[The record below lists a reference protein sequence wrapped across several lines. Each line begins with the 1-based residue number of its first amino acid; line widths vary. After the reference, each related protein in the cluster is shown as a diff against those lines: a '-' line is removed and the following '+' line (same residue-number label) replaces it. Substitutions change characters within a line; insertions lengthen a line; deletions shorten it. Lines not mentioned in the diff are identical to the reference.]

1 MTARAETR
9 TLPGPAGR
17 VPQPT
22 SRAPQPARPPAR
34 PTLGVSSHVRATLT
48 AYAQVLFSPN
58 PWAGLLFL
66 LATFVAVPAHGV
78 AGLVGLASAQFWAW
92 ALRRPAAHLADGFYG
107 FNGLLVALAL
117 GLYFRPSP
125 TFYLLLLVASLLT
138 VIMGA
143 ALRNAAERLFALP
156 VLSLPFVLVSWVA
169 LLAARRFAAVEVALD
184 PILTAHLGEGLVQPW
199 APDWV
204 ALYLRSL
211 GAVFFQLST
220 ASGALVLAGLLLASR
235 WAAILS
241 LLGFA
246 TGATVYLSLGGR
258 PSDLDAHFVAFNFL
272 LPAIAVGG
280 VFVLLRPAS
289 LVLAAGAGALAA
301 VLAAALLAFLDPY
314 DLPVLALP
322 FITTTVLILSAL
334 QTGVPGG
341 SLAPGALELV
351 RGVPSTPEENLR
363 RVVYRAR
370 RYPDPGTPSFFLP
383 VLGQWTV
390 TQGPH
395 GPHTHQG
402 PWAHAW
408 DFEVLDEGGSPRRPP
423 DRAPGDVSGEDA
435 GARPVALEDHYAYGA
450 PVVAPAAG
458 NVVRV
463 VDHVPD
469 TPVGEVD
476 VVNNWGNVVVLWHA
490 GGVYTVLAH
499 LQRGS
504 IQVAPGQAVVRGQA
518 LARVGSSGRSPVP
531 HLHFQVQRSPEL
543 GAPTVP
549 AELLH
554 YVQAPAVPTE
564 EAAGG
569 PTDRSAN
576 SPAGAT
582 PPKSPRYVTHGVP
595 QEGDRVSALPLA
607 ARVRGTWGLEPGRAL
622 RWRVEPA
629 AGTSSAGVVAPP
641 ASREERWDSE
651 IDALGGRH
659 VVARAASDEPGAPV
673 HTQRAPASQPLG
685 RAPFYADEQ
694 YATFLDYTGRADTV
708 LAAYSLALA
717 RLPWV
722 EDASLRWGD
731 TPAVTAWMSW
741 PRRLVHDLVLPFRAT
756 GAVETT
762 SRVAAAGGGAVVV
775 TTEVTGA
782 LPTMPDRLEATLTP
796 QGPAQLRAFRGDAP
810 LWTAEVIA

>member
-1 MTARAETR
+1 MPSRAAPTDRPAPGALAAPAAASPATA
-9 TLPGPAGR
+9 
-17 VPQPT
+17 PT
-22 SRAPQPARPPAR
+22 SPPPSRAGASSGAPVGGAGAVAHLSSPVARLA
-34 PTLGVSSHVRATLT
+34 SRALAASRASLT
-48 AYAQVLFSPN
+48 AYAQVLFSGS

-66 LATFVAVPAHGV
+66 LGTFVAVPAHGL
-78 AGLVGLASAQFWAW
+78 AGLVGLASAQLWAW

-107 FNGLLVALAL
+107 FNGLLVGLAL

-125 TFYLLLLVASLLT
+125 TFYLLLLVASLLA
-138 VIMGA
+138 VVVGA
-143 ALRNAAERLFALP
+143 ALRNAAERLFGLP

-184 PILTAHLGEGLVQPW
+184 PILTQHLGESLVQPW
-199 APDWV
+199 APDWA

-235 WAAILS
+235 WAALLS

-246 TGATVYLSLGGR
+246 AGASVYLSLGGR

-289 LVLAAGAGALAA
+289 LALAEGAGALAA

-322 FITTTVLILSAL
+322 FIATTLLILSAL

-341 SLAPGALELV
+341 PLSPGGLELV
-351 RGVPSTPEENLR
+351 RSVPASPEENLR

-370 RYPDPGTPSFFLP
+370 RYPDPSVPAFFLP
-383 VLGQWTV
+383 VLGQWTI
-390 TQGPH
+390 TQGPN

-408 DFEVLDEGGSPRRPP
+408 DFEVLDEAGSPHRPAA
-423 DRAPGDVSGEDA
+423 DAAP
-435 GARPVALEDHYAYGA
+435 RPVALEDYYAYGA
-450 PVVAPAAG
+450 PVVAPADG
-458 NVVRV
+458 KVVRV
-463 VDHVPD
+463 VDHLPD
-469 TPVGEVD
+469 TPLGEVD
-476 VVNNWGNVVVLWHA
+476 VANNWGNVVVLWHP
-490 GGVYTVLAH
+490 GEIYTVLAH
-499 LQRGS
+499 LQKGS
-504 IQVAPGQAVVRGQA
+504 ALVKPGQPVVRGQA

-531 HLHFQVQRSPEL
+531 HLHFQAQRSPEL
-543 GAPTVP
+543 GAPTTP

-554 YVQAPAVPTE
+554 YVQ
-564 EAAGG
+564 G
-569 PTDRSAN
+569 SAH
-576 SPAGAT
+576 AHAT
-582 PPKSPRYVTHGVP
+582 IPDSPRYVTHGAP
-595 QEGDRVSALPLA
+595 REGDRVSPLPLA
-607 ARVRGTWGLEPGRAL
+607 ARVRATWGLEPGRTL
-622 RWRVEPA
+622 RWRVRDDARPSPPGAVVPPA
-629 AGTSSAGVVAPP
+629 TRVERWESLIDPLGARRVVAHGEPGP
-641 ASREERWDSE
+641 GASGRAAAR
-651 IDALGGRH
+651 ALG
-659 VVARAASDEPGAPV
+659 E
-673 HTQRAPASQPLG
+673 
-685 RAPFYADEQ
+685 APFYTDDQ

-722 EDASLRWGD
+722 EDAGLRWGD

-741 PRRLVHDLVLPFRAT
+741 PRRLAHDLLLPFHAT

-762 SRVAAAGGGAVVV
+762 SRVAAAGGGALVV
-775 TTEVTGA
+775 TTELRGA
-782 LPTMPDRLEATLTP
+782 LPTMPDRLEVTLAP
-796 QGPAQLRAFRGDAP
+796 HGPTQLRAFRGTHP